1 MVLSGYEELEHTAD
15 IALRVWGKDFFTLLR
30 QSVKGMYELMGV
42 DMELTVLKKI
52 KFRMEDN
59 SREIQLVDFL
69 NEVLYLVE
77 DEHAKYETFIFNK
90 VEDGIIVQAS
100 GYGIRSLQRNIKAVT
115 FHNLAIEEIDSGL
128 EVSITFDV

>member
-90 VEDGIIVQAS
+90 VEDWIIVQAS

-115 FHNLAIEEIDSGL
+115 FHNLVIEEIDSGL

>member
-77 DEHAKYETFIFNK
+77 DEHAKYETFVFNK
-90 VEDGIIVQAS
+90 VEDEIIVQAS